1 MWHRK
6 PLNPRRP
13 CCKSRRPNQ
22 VFASKRGEFAKET
35 NMDLSV
41 AEQVLDEFIPSL
53 EALEAQS
60 GAILQFLKEKGIA
73 TDEQLAP
80 YLEQARSASNVR
92 WLAVRLRM
100 NRLLTPAFETGE
112 ETKKTTEDTKEA
124 AVEPAQKR
132 AEEASELPEGHS
144 SRKEV
149 EEDTSKFPKNSTAET
164 KRDVVEAKA
173 EEEPK
178 EKKGS
183 RNDTIRERT
192 EEDAA

>member
-1 MWHRK
+1 
-6 PLNPRRP
+6 
-13 CCKSRRPNQ
+13 
-22 VFASKRGEFAKET
+22 
-35 NMDLSV
+35 MDLSV

-112 ETKKTTEDTKEA
+112 ETKKTTEDTKEK
-124 AVEPAQKR
+124 AVERAEKR
-132 AEEASELPEGHS
+132 AEKAGELSEEPS
-144 SRKEV
+144 SGKEV
-149 EEDTSKFPKNSTAET
+149 KEETSKQPKKSAAET
-164 KRDVVEAKA
+164 ERDVVEAKK
-173 EEEPK
+173 EPT
-178 EKKGS
+178 EKGS
-183 RNDTIRERT
+183 KNNMTRGST
-192 EEDAA
+192 EKDAA